1 MRAGLP
7 SVFKASGI
15 PRFFYPFR
23 RRSKSSLFFLSYL
36 YRRRHFLSG
45 FTFFHFFY
53 FFSQPGLL
61 PFLPGLKRKDL
72 GWVSILVSFFLPAS
86 FGSPFWG
93 DMGLAGSV
101 YWLPF
106 PALSTRPLISG
117 SYRGFWVSILDSWV
131 TILERISVY

>member
-1 MRAGLP
+1 MP

-15 PRFFYPFR
+15 PRFFYPSR
-23 RRSKSSLFFLSYL
+23 RRSKSSPFFLSYL
-36 YRRRHFLSG
+36 YRRRHFPSG
-45 FTFFHFFY
+45 FTFFHFFI
-53 FFSQPGLL
+53 FFPSPNCSLSYRD
-61 PFLPGLKRKDL
+61 RKGRIWDGSVYWFSL
-72 GWVSILVSFFLPAS
+72 FLPAS
-86 FGSPFWG
+86 FGSSFWG
-93 DMGLAGSV
+93 GMGLAGSV